1 MAQANDVT
9 SLNGLFKQVYADKLE
24 NLIPDGKVV
33 INTIPFVSRDRQPGN
48 FYNQPVILGMEH
60 GVTFGNEEDGAF
72 TLEPAIAGSVKN
84 AAVRGYQ
91 LVLRSVLSY
100 SAAARAAGGEP
111 KAFED
116 ATKYLVGNML
126 DSVTKKLEIELM
138 YGQTS
143 YGVVATGGVS
153 GTTLTIADA
162 EFASGIW
169 AGAENMPVEIFAPA
183 ADGIS
188 PTATQ
193 RAGAAN
199 VVSVDLDAKTITL
212 DALPTGTVAGDVILH
227 KSARTKEFAGIH
239 KILANTGSMFGI
251 DAATFNM
258 WKGSEFTAS
267 PASVLTFAILQQ
279 AISKGVAKGLDQ
291 DVMVLVSPTHWDDLL
306 TEQAALR
313 MYDSSYKSDKAES
326 GAKSIAFFSQNGM
339 VEVKPSIFVKE
350 GYSYVLCKEDWVRVG
365 STDVTFKRPG
375 QGENFFRDLESQAGY
390 ELRCY
395 TDQALMCVKPGRSI
409 LIKGLK
415 AE

>member
-143 YGVVATGGVS
+143 YGVVASIS
-153 GTTLTIADA
+153 GSTITIKDA

-169 AGAENMPVEIFAPA
+169 AGAENMPIEFFAPA
-183 ADGIS
+183 GDGIS
-188 PTATQ
+188 PT
-193 RAGAAN
+193 GAALASTT
-199 VVSVDLDAKTITL
+199 VVSVDLDAKTVTL
-212 DALPTGTVAGDVILH
+212 ASGTNVAANQVILH
-227 KSARTKEFAGIH
+227 KSAKDKEFAGIH

-251 DAATFNM
+251 DAATYNM

-267 PASVLTFAILQQ
+267 PTSVLTFAILQQ

-291 DVMVLVSPTHWDDLL
+291 DVTVLVSPTHWDDLL

-313 MYDSSYKSDKAES
+313 MYDSSHKSDKAEN